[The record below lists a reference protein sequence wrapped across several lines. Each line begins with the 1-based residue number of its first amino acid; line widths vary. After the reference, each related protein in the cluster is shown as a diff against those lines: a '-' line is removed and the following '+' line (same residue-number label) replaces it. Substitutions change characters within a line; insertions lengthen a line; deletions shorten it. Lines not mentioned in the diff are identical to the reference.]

1 MTRSRTLPAPFLL
14 GFKMRTIEN
23 WRWAF
28 ASKIGGLV
36 NNESFLSLP
45 VIRVDEEKKVVEVK
59 GGEVFQLGE
68 KAEDSEPLGEVA
80 RVVNARY
87 EGGVR

>member
-1 MTRSRTLPAPFLL
+1 
-14 GFKMRTIEN
+14 MRTIEG
-23 WRWAF
+23 WSWAF
-28 ASKIGGLV
+28 NSKIRGQV
-36 NNESFLSLP
+36 NKESFLSLP
-45 VIRVDEEKKVVEVK
+45 VVRVDLEKKVVEVK

-68 KAEDSEPLGEVA
+68 RAGDSFDSLEDVA